1 MSLEKIENCN
11 KCNLCKNQKPLLD
24 NKTDCDVMWVG
35 LSAKKVSNVIESIPL
50 SNDTNSGKFI

>member
-1 MSLEKIENCN
+1 MSLEKIENFN

-35 LSAKKVSNVIESIPL
+35 LSVKKVSNVIESIL
-50 SNDTNSGKFI
+50 